1 MPTSLTERTP
11 RKRNHDTRSEPPHNV
26 ERLIRMREL
35 KTLVSLGPSTIYRL
49 INEGRFPK
57 PLHPFGNRIAA
68 WRSTD
73 VQQWIADRYAGK
85 AA

>member
-1 MPTSLTERTP
+1 MASKTDADPW
-11 RKRNHDTRSEPPHNV
+11 HHGGG

-35 KTLVSLGPSTIYRL
+35 TRLVGAGRSTIHRL
-49 INEGRFPK
+49 VADGRFPR
-57 PLHPFGNRIAA
+57 PIYPYGNRIAA

-73 VQQWIADRYAGK
+73 VQQWIAARFRGE